1 MGRSGTSSVARMFH
15 HSGYFVASEADTMQ
29 GDRANPHGYYENW
42 RIYRANEQVLA
53 DLDGSWFD
61 APGESRQLSLEAEQ
75 TRCLARALAVLL
87 DAAGR
92 SPLVLKDPRIGM
104 LMPLWWPLLAGVLH
118 PVLVVRHPLEVA
130 LSLER
135 RDCTAVPVGLAMW
148 ELHLTTLLGALA
160 GERVTVIPYRR
171 ILEEADLAERLVGEA
186 SRELAPR
193 LRQAVQPERAP
204 SALDPGLRRNRMDAT
219 NGVRWLSVAQ
229 QRLWELLESL
239 EPGAALVQAPGWAT
253 ATSEATR
260 MLASY
265 ERRRQRISQEMRERS
280 ERASQELA
288 GLDQRMAEQ
297 DRRMAEQDRRLVEQ
311 DRRLVE
317 QDRRLVEQDRRLVEQ
332 DRRLVER
339 ERQLHVASRLCAQRE
354 SELLAAIE
362 DCGAAE
368 RRLRVAEH
376 WLSQVQGSLSW
387 RATEPLRALKRRL
400 SSWFRPNAVRQR

>member
-148 ELHLTTLLGALA
+148 ELHLTTLLGTLA
-160 GERVTVIPYRR
+160 AERVTVIPYRR

>member
-1 MGRSGTSSVARMFH
+1 
-15 HSGYFVASEADTMQ
+15 
-29 GDRANPHGYYENW
+29 
-42 RIYRANEQVLA
+42 
-53 DLDGSWFD
+53 
-61 APGESRQLSLEAEQ
+61 
-75 TRCLARALAVLL
+75 
-87 DAAGR
+87 
-92 SPLVLKDPRIGM
+92 
-104 LMPLWWPLLAGVLH
+104 
-118 PVLVVRHPLEVA
+118 
-130 LSLER
+130 
-135 RDCTAVPVGLAMW
+135 
-148 ELHLTTLLGALA
+148 
-160 GERVTVIPYRR
+160 VTVIPYRR

>member
-29 GDRANPHGYYENW
+29 GDQANPHGYYENW

-53 DLDGSWFD
+53 HLDGTWFD

-87 DAAGR
+87 DAAGP

-148 ELHLTTLLGALA
+148 ELHLTPLLGALA

-171 ILEEADLAERLVGEA
+171 ILEDADLAERLVGEA
-186 SRELAPR
+186 SRELAPG
-193 LRQAVQPERAP
+193 LRRAVQPERAP

-219 NGVRWLSVAQ
+219 NGVRWLSATQ
-229 QRLWELLESL
+229 QRLWELLDSL
-239 EPGAALVQAPGWAT
+239 EPGAALVQAPRWAT
-253 ATSEATR
+253 GASEATR

-265 ERRRQRISQEMRERS
+265 ERRRQRISQEMHERS

-288 GLDQRMAEQ
+288 GLDQRL
-297 DRRMAEQDRRLVEQ
+297 AEQDRRLAEQ
-311 DRRLVE
+311 DRRLA
-317 QDRRLVEQDRRLVEQ
+317 
-332 DRRLVER
+332 ER
-339 ERQLHVASRLCAQRE
+339 ERQLRVASRLCAQRE
-354 SELLAAIE
+354 SELLAAQ
-362 DCGAAE
+362 DGCRAAE

-376 WLSQVQGSLSW
+376 WLSQVQGSFSW

-400 SSWFRPNAVRQR
+400 STWFRPDAVRQR

>member
-1 MGRSGTSSVARMFH
+1 
-15 HSGYFVASEADTMQ
+15 
-29 GDRANPHGYYENW
+29 
-42 RIYRANEQVLA
+42 
-53 DLDGSWFD
+53 
-61 APGESRQLSLEAEQ
+61 
-75 TRCLARALAVLL
+75 
-87 DAAGR
+87 
-92 SPLVLKDPRIGM
+92 
-104 LMPLWWPLLAGVLH
+104 
-118 PVLVVRHPLEVA
+118 
-130 LSLER
+130 
-135 RDCTAVPVGLAMW
+135 
-148 ELHLTTLLGALA
+148 
-160 GERVTVIPYRR
+160 
-171 ILEEADLAERLVGEA
+171 
-186 SRELAPR
+186 
-193 LRQAVQPERAP
+193 
-204 SALDPGLRRNRMDAT
+204 T

-288 GLDQRMAEQ
+288 GLDQRLA
-297 DRRMAEQDRRLVEQ
+297 
-311 DRRLVE
+311 
-317 QDRRLVEQDRRLVEQ
+317 EQDRRLVEQ

>member
-1 MGRSGTSSVARMFH
+1 
-15 HSGYFVASEADTMQ
+15 
-29 GDRANPHGYYENW
+29 
-42 RIYRANEQVLA
+42 
-53 DLDGSWFD
+53 
-61 APGESRQLSLEAEQ
+61 
-75 TRCLARALAVLL
+75 
-87 DAAGR
+87 
-92 SPLVLKDPRIGM
+92 
-104 LMPLWWPLLAGVLH
+104 
-118 PVLVVRHPLEVA
+118 
-130 LSLER
+130 
-135 RDCTAVPVGLAMW
+135 
-148 ELHLTTLLGALA
+148 
-160 GERVTVIPYRR
+160 
-171 ILEEADLAERLVGEA
+171 
-186 SRELAPR
+186 

-253 ATSEATR
+253 AASEATR

-297 DRRMAEQDRRLVEQ
+297 DRRMAEQDRRLVE
-311 DRRLVE
+311 
-317 QDRRLVEQDRRLVEQ
+317 
-332 DRRLVER
+332 R

-354 SELLAAIE
+354 SELLAAQE
-362 DCGAAE
+362 GCGAAE